1 MLPSMDKQGIPESQG
16 GPQRRVYPPA
26 EVQARLEVSASGLRR
41 LAGIYERTMGPLPRD
56 ERGRVWPEEAVEELE
71 HARALVH
78 EQRAVSIEAALRGQ
92 EGPESVTG
100 DASWPGPYPDPGA
113 VLQGRQDVGAAI
125 LEELRALRMLVEE
138 QNHRIAEL
146 EEVVRAS
153 PGRELEPGE
162 GPATV
167 AGPDEEALRD
177 EPQAAAAVPE
187 ASVGE
192 PDSSRTLGDAQTG
205 ISSSVVDSST
215 TMDRPEERNVS
226 TWQRV
231 LTWFGF
237 GESEGRGP
245 GAGRRP

>member
-1 MLPSMDKQGIPESQG
+1 MLPSMDEQGIPESQG

-71 HARALVH
+71 RARALVH

-113 VLQGRQDVGAAI
+113 VLQGRQDVGVAI

-146 EEVVRAS
+146 EEVVRG
-153 PGRELEPGE
+153 GRELEAE
-162 GPATV
+162 DHPATV
-167 AGPDEEALRD
+167 ARPDEEASRD
-177 EPQAAAAVPE
+177 EPQTATAVPE
-187 ASVGE
+187 AAVGE
-192 PDSSRTLGDAQTG
+192 TDLTGASGDAQMD
-205 ISSSVVDSST
+205 ISRSVEEEST
-215 TMDRPEERNVS
+215 VEYRPEDRGGS
-226 TWQRV
+226 AWRRV

-237 GESEGRGP
+237 GGREGSNANR
-245 GAGRRP
+245 RRP